1 MANAVPIWKSH
12 RCADLDCS
20 HIRHKLFVS
29 LFDHCLLLFE
39 RNDRLIWFCIND
51 GVGNECAL
59 AVFHC
64 NMEGASLGSATQNPN
79 RKKDEWPEAH
89 YSV

>member
-12 RCADLDCS
+12 GGADLDC
-20 HIRHKLFVS
+20 RHVRNKLLVS
-29 LFDHCLLLFE
+29 LFDHCLLLFK

-51 GVGNECAL
+51 GIGNEWAL

-64 NMEGASLGSATQNPN
+64 DKDGASLGSAAQNPN
-79 RKKDEWPEAH
+79 GKQDEWPEAQ
-89 YSV
+89 YTL